1 MTAAY
6 FDTNVFLDIF
16 LGSDAAPGIRAL
28 LRELKRDKVRIYT
41 SIITVQ
47 EVSVLSFRAG
57 RPFDD
62 NHAKVNKM
70 ARIQTITRE
79 IALTAAK
86 LEAQMIDLTQQK
98 DQVENRRR
106 KWDCFHV
113 ATAMALGCSV
123 LYTTDQVM
131 LAKQHR
137 LSICGISFMEPLPR
151 GLELFSETKPQDATV
166 Q

>member
-1 MTAAY
+1 MDAAY
-6 FDTNVFLDIF
+6 FDTSVFPDMF
-16 LGSDAAPGIRAL
+16 VDAATAPGIRAL

-57 RPFDD
+57 RAYDD
-62 NHAKVNKM
+62 NHGKVNKL

-86 LEAQMIDLTQQK
+86 LEAQILDLTPAR
-98 DQVENRRR
+98 DQIENRRR

-113 ATAMALGCSV
+113 ATAVVLNCSA
-123 LYTTDQVM
+123 LYTTDKGM
-131 LAKQHR
+131 LSKQER
-137 LSICGISFMEPLPR
+137 LSIRGMQFLEPLPR
-151 GLELFSETKPQDATV
+151 KPELFPEDPGIRLQ
-166 Q
+166 